1 MTANDNDDESAET
14 HSIFSKRF
22 LSSKPIPQ
30 RRNNRVHWNPLVA
43 AYKRCGELSRP
54 EERESC
60 LKDAIQK
67 LFVHRLRK

>member
-1 MTANDNDDESAET
+1 MRKNDNDDQLTEKRP
-14 HSIFSKRF
+14 IFARRF
-22 LSSKPIPQ
+22 LSQKSIPQ
-30 RRNNRVHWNPLVA
+30 RRNYRPHWNPLVA
-43 AYKRCGELSRP
+43 AYKRCAELSRP